1 MKDTNQSYLRG
12 IIMGTNKASMQINAF
27 FNSF

>member
-12 IIMGTNKASMQINAF
+12 IIMGTNKARMQINVF
-27 FNSF
+27 FISF